1 VAPAGPECPVRRP
14 LWADAATRIET
25 IEEPTMPAWSGL
37 ISEAELEVYRR
48 AGYQKQFGLGQ
59 RPALL
64 IIDVEYNFTGDVDEP
79 ILDSIA
85 KYSNSCG
92 EMAWQ
97 SIPHIASLLALARS
111 MNLPIAYSHGHE
123 NEDTVRTPR
132 LGTAIVDELAPCPG
146 ELVIAKSA
154 ASAFF
159 GTSLVSFLI
168 ENRVDTVIHT
178 GCVTSGCVRASVVD
192 AASYGFKNAIVEE
205 CVFDRALTPH
215 QANLFDMDA
224 KYGDVISLADVK
236 TYLRNLN
243 DTEGLQADTGGA

>member
-1 VAPAGPECPVRRP
+1 
-14 LWADAATRIET
+14 
-25 IEEPTMPAWSGL
+25 MPAWSGL

-123 NEDTVRTPR
+123 NEDTVSTPR

-215 QANLFDMDA
+215 QANRFDMDA

-236 TYLRNLN
+236 TYLRSLN

>member
-1 VAPAGPECPVRRP
+1 MS
-14 LWADAATRIET
+14 
-25 IEEPTMPAWSGL
+25 EPIWNKFLTERDKEVFKTSGYM
-37 ISEAELEVYRR
+37 AEQ
-48 AGYQKQFGLGQ
+48 GFGK

-132 LGTAIVDELAPCPG
+132 LGTAIVDELAPSPG

-168 ENRVDTVIHT
+168 EHRVDTVIHT

-243 DTEGLQADTGGA
+243 DTDGLEVDTGVA

>member
-1 VAPAGPECPVRRP
+1 
-14 LWADAATRIET
+14 
-25 IEEPTMPAWSGL
+25 MPAWTGL
-37 ISEAELEVYRR
+37 ISDAELEVYRR
-48 AGYQKQFGLGQ
+48 AGYQQRFGLGE

-85 KYSNSCG
+85 KYANSCG

-97 SIPHIASLLALARS
+97 AIPHIASLLDLARALS
-111 MNLPIAYSHGHE
+111 LPIAYSHGRE
-123 NEDTVRTPR
+123 DADTVQMPR
-132 LGTAIVDELAPCPG
+132 LGTAIVDEIAPRPG

-168 ENRVDTVIHT
+168 ENRVDTVVHT

-224 KYGDVISLADVK
+224 KYGDVISLAEAT
-236 TYLRNLN
+236 TYLRGLST
-243 DTEGLQADTGGA
+243 DTDRA